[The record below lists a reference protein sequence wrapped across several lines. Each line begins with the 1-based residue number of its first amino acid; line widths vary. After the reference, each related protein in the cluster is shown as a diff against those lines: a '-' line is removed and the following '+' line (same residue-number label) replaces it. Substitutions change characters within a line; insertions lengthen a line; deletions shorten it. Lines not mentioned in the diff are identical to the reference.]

1 MDEGI
6 EGRRGW
12 FNHKV
17 ENIET
22 VGVLLSN
29 SGEIT
34 RSGDQGTGVAAGVDF
49 TAFRGETFYRRL
61 LCSSGIW

>member
-12 FNHKV
+12 FSHR
-17 ENIET
+17 
-22 VGVLLSN
+22 VGGMGAVGMLLGN